1 MSQKFY
7 TPGEEVANAVTHG
20 LGTLGALAA
29 TVLLAVF
36 AALRSDALT
45 VVSVSVYG
53 AALLILYLSSTL
65 YHALV
70 AERAKYVFRI
80 FDHCNIFLLIAGT
93 YTPIVLSGIGGAF
106 GWTVFGL
113 VWAAAIAGMVLNAV
127 DLNRYAKISLLL
139 YVAMGWA
146 IVFTFSSLKTALG
159 SEGLLLLI
167 AGGISYTVGV
177 LFFVLRKKY
186 MHALWHLFVL
196 AGSVFHFFAIFY
208 GIVLA

>member
-20 LGTLGALAA
+20 IGTLCALAA
-29 TVLLAVF
+29 IVVLSIF
-36 AALRSDALT
+36 SALYGNTLT
-45 VVSVSVYG
+45 VVSVSIYG
-53 AALLILYLSSTL
+53 ATLLVLYLSSTL
-65 YHALV
+65 YHAIDG
-70 AERAKYVFRI
+70 EKAKFIFRV

-113 VWAAAIAGMVLNAV
+113 VWAVAAVGIVLNAV
-127 DLNRYAKISLLL
+127 DLQRYAKSSLLL
-139 YVAMGWA
+139 YILMGWA
-146 IVFTFSSLKTALG
+146 IIFTFSSLKTALG
-159 SEGLLLLI
+159 MESVILLI
-167 AGGISYTVGV
+167 AGGLSYTVGV

-196 AGSVFHFFAIFY
+196 AGSTLHFFAILW
-208 GIVLA
+208 GVVLV